1 MSEEAIVQQPGSAP
15 AEAMPEGRFVGEVRR
30 LHPLTLLLAVLR
42 LGPRSLNILPAVI
55 ALGVTGQTRFI
66 LPGIA
71 VFLLLSLVSSW
82 LTWLRFSWTV
92 DADDV
97 TIASGV
103 VSKKQRVIPFDR
115 IQDVSIEQGLLARL
129 FGLAKV
135 GFETGSGGSEENE
148 AKLDAIALADAEALR
163 RHIRSHRSAPAIAAA
178 ASCEDAAAVPVTQ
191 ADSDGRTVFAMSVP
205 RLVTAG
211 VFNFS
216 LAIFA
221 VLFGLLSQFDELL
234 PFDPFD
240 FDMYLNLSRSLGL
253 DQWVLAHQW
262 LSFVGGGIAVLLL
275 GVATGIARTII
286 RDYGF
291 TLDRTEL
298 GFRRRRGLT
307 TKTDVTLPIA
317 RVQAA
322 TVGTGFIRRALGW
335 YEVKLTSLAG
345 DGKDEKDHIV
355 APLARLGEAD
365 AILTELALDRASL
378 EDHRR
383 VRQGWGRSHPV
394 SVGFAP
400 LVMLV
405 IAALLFVAIGLLP
418 DALLARVD
426 LPFDARL
433 IPLVPAAVAVVVLFF
448 NWLDWRH
455 RRWHF
460 DGRVLHIADGYLSRR
475 HIILPAR
482 NVQSADLAMGP
493 VLRRAGAVNLV
504 LGVPGGSA
512 DISAIPLAEAEAL
525 RVALLAAR

>member
-1 MSEEAIVQQPGSAP
+1 
-15 AEAMPEGRFVGEVRR
+15 
-30 LHPLTLLLAVLR
+30 
-42 LGPRSLNILPAVI
+42 
-55 ALGVTGQTRFI
+55 
-66 LPGIA
+66 
-71 VFLLLSLVSSW
+71 
-82 LTWLRFSWTV
+82 
-92 DADDV
+92 
-97 TIASGV
+97 
-103 VSKKQRVIPFDR
+103 
-115 IQDVSIEQGLLARL
+115 
-129 FGLAKV
+129 
-135 GFETGSGGSEENE
+135 
-148 AKLDAIALADAEALR
+148 
-163 RHIRSHRSAPAIAAA
+163 
-178 ASCEDAAAVPVTQ
+178 
-191 ADSDGRTVFAMSVP
+191 
-205 RLVTAG
+205 
-211 VFNFS
+211 
-216 LAIFA
+216 
-221 VLFGLLSQFDELL
+221 
-234 PFDPFD
+234 
-240 FDMYLNLSRSLGL
+240 MYLDLSRSLGL

-291 TLDRTEL
+291 TLDRTER

-307 TKTDVTLPIA
+307 TKTDVTIPIA

-365 AILTELALDRASL
+365 AILSELALDRASL

-400 LVMLV
+400 LVILV
-405 IAALLFVAIGLLP
+405 IAALLFGGIALIP
-418 DALLARVD
+418 DALMARID
-426 LPFDARL
+426 LPFDTRL
-433 IPLVPAAVAVVVLFF
+433 IPLAPAAGALVVLFF

-475 HIILPAR
+475 HVILPAR
-482 NVQSADLAMGP
+482 NVQSADLTLGP

-525 RVALLAAR
+525 RAQLLAAR

>member
-1 MSEEAIVQQPGSAP
+1 MSADSIDAPVAAESAQRFAGEA
-15 AEAMPEGRFVGEVRR
+15 RR
-30 LHPLTLLLAVLR
+30 LHPLTILFGVLR
-42 LGPRSLNILPAVI
+42 GR
-55 ALGVTGQTRFI
+55 
-66 LPGIA
+66 PGIA
-71 VFLLLSLVSSW
+71 NLIVLAVALRITTDAYVVLIAIFFPLFILSSALFEW
-82 LTWLRFSWTV
+82 LKWSKFSWAV

-103 VSKKQRVIPFDR
+103 VSKQQRVIPFDR

-135 GFETGSGGSEENE
+135 GFETGSASGEENE

-163 RHIRSHRSAPAIAAA
+163 RHIRSHRAATVPTSEVAAP
-178 ASCEDAAAVPVTQ
+178 DAAAWPV
-191 ADSDGRTVFAMSVP
+191 AEDGEGRTLYAMALP

-221 VLFGLLSQFDELL
+221 VLFGLLNYLKDVL

-240 FDMYLNLSRSLGL
+240 FDMYLDLSRSLGL

-291 TLDRTEL
+291 TLDRTER

-365 AILTELALDRASL
+365 AILSELALDRAAL
-378 EDHRR
+378 EDSRAM
-383 VRQGWGRSHPV
+383 RQSWGRSHPV

-405 IAALLFVAIGLLP
+405 IAALLFIAI
-418 DALLARVD
+418 ALIPGALAARID
-426 LPFDARL
+426 PPFDPRL
-433 IPLVPAAVAVVVLFF
+433 IPLAPAAGALVVLFF

-482 NVQSADLAMGP
+482 NVQSADLTLGP

-525 RVALLAAR
+525 RAQLLAAR

>member
-1 MSEEAIVQQPGSAP
+1 MSADSIDAPVTAPHAQPFS
-15 AEAMPEGRFVGEVRR
+15 GEPRR
-30 LHPLTLLLAVLR
+30 LHSLTLLLSILR
-42 LGPRSLNILPAVI
+42 LGPRSLNLIPAAI
-55 ALGVTGQTRFI
+55 ALGVTGQSRFI
-66 LPGIA
+66 IPAIA
-71 VFLLLSLVSSW
+71 AYLLISLAFNW
-82 LTWLRFSWTV
+82 LAWARFSWTV

-97 TIASGV
+97 TISSGV
-103 VSKKQRVIPFDR
+103 ISKKQRVIPFDR
-115 IQDVSIEQGLLARL
+115 IQDVSIEQGVLARL

-135 GFETGSGGSEENE
+135 GFETGSAGGEENE

-163 RHIRSHRSAPAIAAA
+163 RHIRSHRSAPAATSEVAAPA
-178 ASCEDAAAVPVTQ
+178 AAAVPVLEE
-191 ADSDGRTVFAMSVP
+191 SEGRTLYAMALP

-240 FDMYLNLSRSLGL
+240 FDMYLDLSRSLGL

-291 TLDRTEL
+291 TLDRTER

-307 TKTDVTLPIA
+307 TKTDVTIPIA

-335 YEVKLTSLAG
+335 YEIKLTSLAG

-365 AILTELALDRASL
+365 AILSELALDRASL

-405 IAALLFVAIGLLP
+405 IAALLFGGMAFVP
-418 DALLARVD
+418 DATMAQID
-426 LPFDARL
+426 LPFDTRL
-433 IPLVPAAVAVVVLFF
+433 IPLAPAAGALVVLFF

-512 DISAIPLAEAEAL
+512 DISAIPLAEAKAL

>member
-1 MSEEAIVQQPGSAP
+1 MSAKANVQQPDSAP
-15 AEAMPEGRFVGEVRR
+15 AEATPEGRFVGEVRR

-82 LTWLRFSWTV
+82 LTWLRFSWVV

-97 TIASGV
+97 TIANGV
-103 VSKKQRVIPFDR
+103 IAKKQRVIPFDR

-135 GFETGSGGSEENE
+135 GFETGSAGAGENE
-148 AKLDAIALADAEALR
+148 AKLDAISLAEAEALR
-163 RHIRSHRSAPAIAAA
+163 HHIRRHRSTPAAA
-178 ASCEDAAAVPVTQ
+178 EAGAVANVDAETIQ
-191 ADSDGRTVFAMSVP
+191 ESGEGRTLYAMALA

-240 FDMYLNLSRSLGL
+240 FDMYLDLSRSLGL
-253 DQWVLAHQW
+253 DQWVLAHRW
-262 LSFVGGGIAVLLL
+262 LSFVGGGIAVLAL
-275 GVATGIARTII
+275 GMATGIVRTVI

-291 TLDRTEL
+291 TLDRTER

-365 AILTELALDRASL
+365 AILIELALDRAAL
-378 EDHRR
+378 EDNRS
-383 VRQGWGRSHPV
+383 VRQSWGRSHPV

-405 IAALLFVAIGLLP
+405 IAALLFIAITLVP
-418 DALLARVD
+418 DALAARID

-433 IPLVPAAVAVVVLFF
+433 IPLAPAAGALVVLLF

-512 DISAIPLAEAEAL
+512 DISAIPLADAEAL
-525 RVALLAAR
+525 RAHLLAAR